1 MGSAR
6 LFRSRTLIR
15 VAVAFFFGLITGMVV
30 MILWTGQK
38 MDRLYV
44 ERYALDYANNQKNK
58 ETLRLQE
65 ELDKDARRQ
74 ESSEEIQKIQVEV
87 ISSLRYGQEEIKTQ
101 VESLVEPFIGKSV
114 TWISN
119 NPDLL
124 DTILRNRTVFLSDDN
139 NRKTE
144 IRLQLKYIA
153 FIDSTLKIWVEA
165 EEKAEADESSN
176 KTGEIV
182 KDSTHPRK
190 SQSTFFWYYRA
201 GGRFL
206 KGGFTMIINRK
217 ILAQEKLENLKRGYS
232 AYAET
237 EEVARLIQRGLA
249 HLNLNVYID
258 RTPLGW
264 WFIPEKSNQT
274 AL

>member
-1 MGSAR
+1 
-6 LFRSRTLIR
+6 
-15 VAVAFFFGLITGMVV
+15 MVV
-30 MILWTGQK
+30 MLLWTGQK
-38 MDRLYV
+38 MDSLYL
-44 ERYALDYANNQKNK
+44 ERSALYYANNQKNK
-58 ETLRLQE
+58 EILRLQE

-74 ESSEEIQKIQVEV
+74 ESSEEIQKIQVDV

-176 KTGEIV
+176 
-182 KDSTHPRK
+182 
-190 SQSTFFWYYRA
+190 
-201 GGRFL
+201 
-206 KGGFTMIINRK
+206 
-217 ILAQEKLENLKRGYS
+217 
-232 AYAET
+232 
-237 EEVARLIQRGLA
+237 
-249 HLNLNVYID
+249 
-258 RTPLGW
+258 
-264 WFIPEKSNQT
+264 
-274 AL
+274 

>member
-30 MILWTGQK
+30 MLLWTGQK
-38 MDRLYV
+38 MDSLYL
-44 ERYALDYANNQKNK
+44 ERSALYYANNQKNK
-58 ETLRLQE
+58 EILRLQE

-74 ESSEEIQKIQVEV
+74 ESSEEIQKIQVDV

-176 KTGEIV
+176 
-182 KDSTHPRK
+182 
-190 SQSTFFWYYRA
+190 
-201 GGRFL
+201 
-206 KGGFTMIINRK
+206 
-217 ILAQEKLENLKRGYS
+217 
-232 AYAET
+232 
-237 EEVARLIQRGLA
+237 
-249 HLNLNVYID
+249 
-258 RTPLGW
+258 
-264 WFIPEKSNQT
+264 
-274 AL
+274 